1 MIPSD
6 SPDLQDQFY
15 TIQNL
20 QRSPVPQ
27 TSNWPGTF
35 FAVSY
40 SKPALTSEHPQNKN
54 RHSSPNPNLSPV
66 FYFHGLTLKKCLTVK
81 DLKARYLH
89 EPNGT
94 FTQVVS
100 PLCKTIVHYGK
111 VNMNYLHK

>member
-1 MIPSD
+1 VRKLFKGGKYSRAE
-6 SPDLQDQFY
+6 
-15 TIQNL
+15 TIRGNKVL
-20 QRSPVPQ
+20 
-27 TSNWPGTF
+27 
-35 FAVSY
+35 A
-40 SKPALTSEHPQNKN
+40 SERPQNKN
-54 RHSSPNPNLSPV
+54 RHNSLNQNLSPV
-66 FYFHGLTLKKCLTVK
+66 FYFHGLTLKKCLT